1 MRISD
6 WSSDVCSSDLLPQ
19 RHSLAPTG
27 NTGAPTKATMGYP
40 WRSSRYQ
47 DWGRLCGRLVALSR
61 LKRNHRRDVVAIV
74 RQAQLDVVAGRTAA
88 ENTWRQQSAFAA
100 LTHDFAI
107 ADAVLCQQLPGECA
121 P

>member
-1 MRISD
+1 
-6 WSSDVCSSDLLPQ
+6 
-19 RHSLAPTG
+19 
-27 NTGAPTKATMGYP
+27 MGYP

-88 ENTWRQQSAFAA
+88 ENTWRPQSAFAA
-100 LTHDFAI
+100 LTHAFAI

-121 P
+121 HRCGGCAADAVALARTSFGENGRESG